1 MKIRSIKNNSKIGW
15 KLRRTT
21 TRVVIT
27 TLLITALPLIG
38 LFSVSYLKNSISQMN
53 VISEQLI
60 QQLNLNASGMISYAD
75 QIPNDT
81 QLLSLLSDQSDP
93 LKDVKIE
100 NRLMELCGKGAN
112 IEGIILSCEAGNYH
126 SVFIEDS
133 QMDSLLHSGWYQDL
147 QQREYLRYFSA
158 PDEEK
163 DVFYYCTYLENISP
177 LSGTLT
183 VIIRSYDLVRIL
195 KNADKTF
202 SHYIWLNNQNV
213 PILNRQFGQED
224 YLFSLLNGP
233 SKNNFFDKYIFYN
246 QKGLFISYH
255 SDIARWKFVS
265 FIPYIELLSP
275 FLPIFFVLIISII
288 IIMLLSSRVLRP
300 LIQNLV
306 SPIETL
312 SSHMHHFS
320 YDEPCLV
327 DIHTGDEIEELS
339 LAFNEMSLELKRQIE
354 MLLEEQK
361 KEQKM
366 KYGLRISQINP
377 HFIYNTMNTIT
388 YLARKN
394 RSEDIVVINNAL
406 IHIMKDSLRINES
419 SVLDSVETE
428 VNVTCQYLT
437 IQEYRY
443 EEKIRII
450 WEVDPQ
456 TLPVLIPKHIIQPL
470 VENAI
475 VHGFLDDGFESLVNE
490 MPFIRIAIAPL
501 KEKPG
506 ICMIVEDNGA
516 GIDMAKYEQICHESE
531 LSDAPY
537 EYHRGKHIGLAN
549 IKYRLSYLLGERQEL
564 TISPRAPH
572 GTCVSITL
580 LN

>member
-1 MKIRSIKNNSKIGW
+1 MKIRSVKNNSKIGW

-38 LFSVSYLKNSISQMN
+38 LFSFSYLNNNISQMN

-60 QQLNLNASGMISYAD
+60 QQLNLNASGIISYAD

-81 QLLSLLSDQSDP
+81 QLLSLLSDQPDP

-100 NRLMELCGKGAN
+100 NRLMVLCGKGSN
-112 IEGIILSCEAGNYH
+112 IEGIILSCETGNYH

-133 QMDSLLHSGWYQDL
+133 QMDSLLHSDWYQDL

-163 DVFYYCTYLENISP
+163 DIFYYCTSLENISP

-195 KNADKTF
+195 ENADKTF

-213 PILNRQFGQED
+213 PILNRHFGQED

-233 SKNNFFDKYIFYN
+233 SKNNFFDKYVFYN
-246 QKGLFISYH
+246 QKGIFISYH

-300 LIQNLV
+300 LIQNIV

-320 YDEPCLV
+320 YDKPCLV

-428 VNVTCQYLT
+428 INVTCQYLT

-450 WEVDPQ
+450 WEVNPQ

-501 KEKPG
+501 KEKSG
-506 ICMIVEDNGA
+506 ICIIVEDNGA
-516 GIDMAKYEQICHESE
+516 GIDIVKYEQICRESE

-580 LN
+580 